1 MAAAA
6 IFSSDVDSYSISA
19 ASITHFICLQKQALF
34 VYFPLCHRK
43 KLKADGNR
51 ILLTSISYLSVSK
64 SAKAKKKC
72 LFTVT
77 QPILIFLVENGDPD
91 FLVPSSRSWS
101 RTL

>member
-51 ILLTSISYLSVSK
+51 ILLTIISYLSVSK
-64 SAKAKKKC
+64 SAKAKKNVC
-72 LFTVT
+72 LRLPN
-77 QPILIFLVENGDPD
+77 QP
-91 FLVPSSRSWS
+91 
-101 RTL
+101 

>member
-51 ILLTSISYLSVSK
+51 ILLTIISYLSVSK
-64 SAKAKKKC
+64 SAKAKKM
-72 LFTVT
+72 FVYGYPTN
-77 QPILIFLVENGDPD
+77 PSFFLVENGDPD
-91 FLVPSSRSWS
+91 FLVPSSWSWS

>member
-51 ILLTSISYLSVSK
+51 ILLTIISYLSVSK
-64 SAKAKKKC
+64 SAKAKKM
-72 LFTVT
+72 FVYGYPTN
-77 QPILIFLVENGDPD
+77 PNF
-91 FLVPSSRSWS
+91 FWS
-101 RTL
+101 KMATLTF